1 MLSREMPEAY
11 LTIAFGIFPCSWNIT
26 AVTGQR
32 RRKDG
37 MVNEEGKWI

>member
-26 AVTGQR
+26 TVTGQR
-32 RRKDG
+32 KWRKG
-37 MVNEEGKWI
+37 GAINEEGK